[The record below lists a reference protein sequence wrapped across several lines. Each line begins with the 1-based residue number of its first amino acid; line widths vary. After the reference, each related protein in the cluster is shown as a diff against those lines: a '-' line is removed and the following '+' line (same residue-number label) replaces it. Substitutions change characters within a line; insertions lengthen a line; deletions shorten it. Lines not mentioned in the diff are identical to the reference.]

1 MAETARKLNFMI
13 SLDVAEELENLVP
26 HGQRSKVVSEAI
38 RKELVRYKRWKLTEK
53 LLSIRGD
60 APQVSAKTI
69 EKTIS
74 ADRRRG

>member
-26 HGQRSKVVSEAI
+26 HGQRSKVVCEAI
-38 RKELVRYKRWKLTEK
+38 RKELVRYKRWRLTEK
-53 LLSIRGD
+53 LLAIRGE

-69 EKTIS
+69 EKTITE
-74 ADRRRG
+74 DRRRG

>member
-13 SLDVAEELENLVP
+13 TLDVAEELEQLVP

-38 RKELVRYKRWKLTEK
+38 RKELARYKRWKLTEK
-53 LLSIRGD
+53 LLAIRGE

-69 EKTIS
+69 EKTVA

>member
-13 SLDVAEELENLVP
+13 SHDVAKELESLIP

-38 RKELVRYKRWKLTEK
+38 RKELARYRRWKVTEK
-53 LLSIRGD
+53 LLSIRGE
-60 APQVSAKTI
+60 APEISAKTI
-69 EKTIS
+69 LQTVK

>member
-13 SLDVAEELENLVP
+13 SHDVANELESLVP

-38 RKELVRYKRWKLTEK
+38 RKELARYKRWKLTER
-53 LLSIRGD
+53 LLAIRGE
-60 APQVSAKTI
+60 APAVSAEAV
-69 EKTIS
+69 EKALV

>member
-13 SLDVAEELENLVP
+13 SLDVAEELESLVP

-38 RKELVRYKRWKLTEK
+38 RKELVRYKRWQVTEK
-53 LLSIRGD
+53 LLALRGA
-60 APQVSAKTI
+60 APSVDRKEL
-69 EKTIS
+69 EKTMA

>member
-13 SLDVAEELENLVP
+13 SQDVAEELETLVP

-53 LLSIRGD
+53 LLAMRNEG
-60 APQVSAKTI
+60 PTVSTTTV
-69 EKTIS
+69 EKS
-74 ADRRRG
+74 LKSDRRRG

>member
-13 SLDVAEELENLVP
+13 TLDVAEELEQLVP

-38 RKELVRYKRWKLTEK
+38 RKELARYKRWKLTEK
-53 LLSIRGD
+53 LLAIRGE

-69 EKTIS
+69 EKTIG

>member
-13 SLDVAEELENLVP
+13 SHDVAKELESLVP

-53 LLSIRGD
+53 LLAIRAE
-60 APQVSAKTI
+60 APQTSAQTV
-69 EKTIS
+69 EKSITV
-74 ADRRRG
+74 DRRRG